1 MTHLVSDICYV
12 WILQY
17 GRQKM
22 RKEYRSITLNNSN
35 VSNFQNTDFWLHV
48 LHLGADDLMP
58 EVSSENINAGGSD
71 SIETELVWRL
81 MTYWKVI
88 CLIFCDIIISNI
100 ECPLNHLFV
109 KEEINGAGGTHSSPV
124 TPHGLQ
130 NLKRKKKIVV
140 EIENSMSLSVNPLTI

>member
-1 MTHLVSDICYV
+1 M
-12 WILQY
+12 
-17 GRQKM
+17 
-22 RKEYRSITLNNSN
+22 
-35 VSNFQNTDFWLHV
+35 

-88 CLIFCDIIISNI
+88 CLIFCDIIISYI

-109 KEEINGAGGTHSSPV
+109 EEEKNGAGGTCSSPV